1 MIIASRKENMNSNI
15 EVLDIYEQEKIELE
29 KFYNKILFNIT
40 YVVAVLLPIFFFIFI
55 VSLNSNVLISKN
67 LGILSIIAST
77 IILIFLIY
85 VLIKKHKDIK
95 INSVIIKFLLYYL
108 IVFST
113 VFFLY
118 QKDSWLKKYILEET
132 RYTPKYQIIAKWLY
146 NN

>member
-1 MIIASRKENMNSNI
+1 MNNNI
-15 EVLDIYEQEKIELE
+15 EILDIYEQEKIELE

-40 YVVAVLLPIFFFIFI
+40 YVIAVLLPIFFFIFV

-67 LGILSIIAST
+67 LGMLSVILSLIM
-77 IILIFLIY
+77 LIFLIY
-85 VLIKKHKDIK
+85 VLFKKHKDIK
-95 INSVIIKFLLYYL
+95 INTVFIKFCIYYFVVL
-108 IVFST
+108 ST
-113 VFFLY
+113 IFFLY

>member
-1 MIIASRKENMNSNI
+1 MNNNI
-15 EVLDIYEQEKIELE
+15 EILDIYEQEKIEIE

-40 YVVAVLLPIFFFIFI
+40 YVVAVLLPIFFFIFV

-67 LGILSIIAST
+67 LGMLSVILSLIM
-77 IILIFLIY
+77 LIFLIY
-85 VLIKKHKDIK
+85 VLFKKHKDIK
-95 INSVIIKFLLYYL
+95 INAVFIKFCIYYFVVL
-108 IVFST
+108 ST
-113 VFFLY
+113 IFFLY

>member
-1 MIIASRKENMNSNI
+1 MNNNI
-15 EVLDIYEQEKIELE
+15 EILDIYEQEKIELE

-40 YVVAVLLPIFFFIFI
+40 YVIAVLLPIFFFIFV

-67 LGILSIIAST
+67 LGMLSVILSLIMF
-77 IILIFLIY
+77 IFLIY
-85 VLIKKHKDIK
+85 VLFKKHKDIK
-95 INSVIIKFLLYYL
+95 INTVFIKFCIYYFVVL
-108 IVFST
+108 ST
-113 VFFLY
+113 IFFLY

>member
-1 MIIASRKENMNSNI
+1 MNNNI
-15 EVLDIYEQEKIELE
+15 EILDIYEQEKIEIE

-40 YVVAVLLPIFFFIFI
+40 YVVAVLLPIFFFIFV

-67 LGILSIIAST
+67 LGMLSVILSLIM
-77 IILIFLIY
+77 LIFLIY
-85 VLIKKHKDIK
+85 VLFKKYKDIK
-95 INSVIIKFLLYYL
+95 INAVFIKFCIYYFVVL
-108 IVFST
+108 ST
-113 VFFLY
+113 IFFLY

>member
-1 MIIASRKENMNSNI
+1 MNNNI
-15 EVLDIYEQEKIELE
+15 EILDIYEQEKIELE

-40 YVVAVLLPIFFFIFI
+40 YVIAVLLPIFFFIFV

-67 LGILSIIAST
+67 LGMLSVILSLIM
-77 IILIFLIY
+77 LIFLIY
-85 VLIKKHKDIK
+85 ILFKKHKDIK
-95 INSVIIKFLLYYL
+95 INTVFIKFCIYYFVVL
-108 IVFST
+108 ST
-113 VFFLY
+113 IFFLY

>member
-1 MIIASRKENMNSNI
+1 MNNNI
-15 EVLDIYEQEKIELE
+15 EILDIYEQEKIELE

-40 YVVAVLLPIFFFIFI
+40 YVVAVLLPIFFFIFV

-67 LGILSIIAST
+67 LGMLSVILSLIM
-77 IILIFLIY
+77 LIFLIY
-85 VLIKKHKDIK
+85 VLFKKHKDIK
-95 INSVIIKFLLYYL
+95 INTVFIKFCIYYFVVL
-108 IVFST
+108 ST
-113 VFFLY
+113 IFFLY